1 MALRAARR
9 VTGWR
14 MEIRCVTAD
23 GVRRYSADQLASLP
37 TDSAVLWVD
46 VPQWDADAA
55 AVLTE
60 RFGIHPR
67 AAEDCARRNPVPKV
81 HIYPGHVFIVL
92 HGPEKGAHG
101 HIHYLELDQ
110 FVGPDWLVTVHGPV
124 NPAVPLDA
132 PLAETRAVA
141 RRLESG
147 RLHPASA
154 ADLSFAIV
162 SALSGRLRDHL
173 ATMAEECWRLER
185 RVTGGDDGDPEQFLE
200 EMFAVR
206 HGLLAVWTMATL
218 TREVFGRMV
227 TLGAWQEV
235 GGGLLLDAED
245 QFRRLS
251 RMAEGQREYLQGVIE
266 FFQARTNTKMTIA
279 AERLAVIAAVT
290 LPITALSSVLGMN
303 VIVSTRTHVV
313 SLVILLAVMAAMSA
327 ALLFWSKRKGWW

>member
-1 MALRAARR
+1 
-9 VTGWR
+9 
-14 MEIRCVTAD
+14 MEIRCVTAE
-23 GVRRYSADQLASLP
+23 GVRRYDPGQLGSLR
-37 TDSAVLWVD
+37 TDDAVLWVD
-46 VPQWDADAA
+46 VPQWDAAA
-55 AVLTE
+55 AALLTE

-67 AAEDCARRNPVPKV
+67 AVEDCARRNPVPKV
-81 HIYPGHVFIVL
+81 HVYPDQVFLVL

-110 FVGPDWLVTVHGPV
+110 FIGPDWVVTVHGPL

-132 PLAETRAVA
+132 ALAETSAVA

-147 RLHPASA
+147 RLHPASGPE
-154 ADLSFAIV
+154 LSFAIV

-173 ATMAEECWRLER
+173 ATMTEDVWRLER

-206 HGLLAVWTMATL
+206 HGLLAVWTMASL
-218 TREVFGRMV
+218 SREVFGRMA
-227 TLGAWQEV
+227 TLGVWHEV
-235 GGGLLLDAED
+235 GSALLLDAED
-245 QFRRLS
+245 QFRRLGK
-251 RMAEGQREYLQGVIE
+251 MAEGQREYLQGAIE

-303 VIVSTRTHVV
+303 VIVSTHTHVV
-313 SLVILLAVMAAMSA
+313 SLVVLLAVMAVMSA
-327 ALLFWSKRKGWW
+327 ALLWWSRRKGWW

>member
-1 MALRAARR
+1 MDIRR
-9 VTGWR
+9 
-14 MEIRCVTAD
+14 VTAD
-23 GVRRYSADQLASLP
+23 GVREYSAEQLASLP
-37 TDSAVLWVD
+37 SDGGVLWVD
-46 VPQWDADAA
+46 VPEWDAAAA

-81 HIYPGHVFIVL
+81 HVYPGHVFIVL

-110 FVGPDWLVTVHGPV
+110 FVGPDWVVTVHGPL

-132 PLAETRAVA
+132 ALAETRAVA
-141 RRLESG
+141 RRLDSG

-154 ADLSFAIV
+154 AELSFAIV

-173 ATMAEECWRLER
+173 STMTEEVWRLER

-206 HGLLAVWTMATL
+206 HGLLTVGTMATL
-218 TREVFGRMV
+218 TCEVFGRMA
-227 TLGAWQEV
+227 TLGVWPDGER
-235 GGGLLLDAED
+235 GLLYDLED

-279 AERLAVIAAVT
+279 AERLAVIAALT

-303 VIVSTRTHVV
+303 VIVSTHTHVLA
-313 SLVILLAVMAAMSA
+313 LVALLAVMAVTSA
-327 ALLFWSKRKGWW
+327 ALLLWSRRKGWW